1 MMKSNLQNLG
11 STDRM
16 LRAALGIAGLSLVY
30 VGPHT
35 PWGYLGLVPLI
46 TAAIGYCP
54 LYALLGIS
62 TRTRTVR

>member
-16 LRAALGIAGLSLVY
+16 LRAALGIAAFSLVY

-62 TRTRTVR
+62 TRSRTAR